1 MELWLENGRLITRE
15 AWERRIGQLR
25 ECAPA
30 EYRTKEEAVAAVR
43 EALVAAVTSRLPQKC
58 FGIFFSAGVDS
69 ALMALLAKQARAVFV
84 CYTVGFHEEG
94 MGFPADV
101 LAAGA
106 FAPREQLVLRTR
118 IFSLAEVEALVHRAV
133 EILKPAGLF
142 DAVSVSVAAVVL
154 AALSLARAD
163 QLMEFF
169 SGLGAEEI
177 FAGYH
182 RHRKAADVQ
191 AECWRGLGAM
201 WSRDLVRDA
210 AVARAYGITMHT
222 PYLDESLI
230 AAAMAVPSKW
240 KIDSQH
246 KKIILR
252 EAAEELGV
260 PKEIAWRRKIAAQ
273 YGSGFDKALGK
284 LARKHG
290 FRTKGEYLEALAHG
304 RGSGRK

>member
-1 MELWLENGRLITRE
+1 MELWLENGGLITRE

-30 EYRTKEEAVAAVR
+30 EYRTKEEAIVAVQ
-43 EALVAAVTSRLPQKC
+43 EALIAAVTSRLPKRR

-69 ALMALLAKQARAVFV
+69 SLMALLAKQARAVFV
-84 CYTVGFHEEG
+84 CYTVGFHENG
-94 MGFPADV
+94 MSFPADV
-101 LAAGA
+101 LAAEA

-118 IFSLAEVEALVHRAV
+118 VFSLAEVEALVYRAV
-133 EILKPAGLF
+133 EILKPAGVF
-142 DAVSVSVAAVVL
+142 DAVIVTVAAVVL
-154 AALSLARAD
+154 AAHSLARAD
-163 QLMEFF
+163 DITEFF

-210 AVARAYGITMHT
+210 AVAAALGITVRT
-222 PYLDESLI
+222 PFLDEQLI
-230 AAAMAVPSKW
+230 TAAMRVPAGL
-240 KIDSQH
+240 KINAQH

-252 EAAEELGV
+252 EAAAQLGL
-260 PKEIAWRRKIAAQ
+260 PPEIAWRRKLAAQ

-284 LARKHG
+284 LARKRG
-290 FRTKGEYLEALAHG
+290 FRTKGEYVGSLAG
-304 RGSGRK
+304 VLT